1 MTPLVI
7 GLPAVV
13 AVIVLAVV
21 IGLHLI
27 KKNERARLG
36 DPPPS
41 KDRPAKAGRGQAD
54 DRNGGGGNEP
64 WREPARPRR
73 PAKVPAAPA
82 LSAAPALPPA
92 APVPAPAPSRDQVP
106 AAVAAVAAAPRPPAP
121 EQRALA
127 EQHRSPPAGERR
139 PADGPPAEPGDRP
152 RPDASQDG
160 PPPLAVAENPET
172 GAAARTPS

>member
-36 DPPPS
+36 DPPPGR
-41 KDRPAKAGRGQAD
+41 DRPAKACRGQAD

-64 WREPARPRR
+64 WREPARQKRPAAGGDRR
-73 PAKVPAAPA
+73 PAKVPGPAADGERRPA
-82 LSAAPALPPA
+82 RVS
-92 APVPAPAPSRDQVP
+92 APVPAPAP
-106 AAVAAVAAAPRPPAP
+106 APGR
-121 EQRALA
+121 
-127 EQHRSPPAGERR
+127 
-139 PADGPPAEPGDRP
+139 
-152 RPDASQDG
+152 
-160 PPPLAVAENPET
+160 
-172 GAAARTPS
+172 

>member
-1 MTPLVI
+1 MTARDLAAPPTRSCLLDGAMTPLVI

-41 KDRPAKAGRGQAD
+41 KDRPAKAGRGPAD
-54 DRNGGGGNEP
+54 GQSGGGNGGGNEP

-73 PAKVPAAPA
+73 PAKVPAAP
-82 LSAAPALPPA
+82 SLPPA
-92 APVPAPAPSRDQVP
+92 DERRPVAVPAPVPPLFALRGPVWLDRSVAPP
-106 AAVAAVAAAPRPPAP
+106 
-121 EQRALA
+121 
-127 EQHRSPPAGERR
+127 
-139 PADGPPAEPGDRP
+139 
-152 RPDASQDG
+152 
-160 PPPLAVAENPET
+160 
-172 GAAARTPS
+172 

>member
-36 DPPPS
+36 DPPPG
-41 KDRPAKAGRGQAD
+41 KDRPAKAGRGHAD

-64 WREPARPRR
+64 
-73 PAKVPAAPA
+73 
-82 LSAAPALPPA
+82 
-92 APVPAPAPSRDQVP
+92 
-106 AAVAAVAAAPRPPAP
+106 
-121 EQRALA
+121 
-127 EQHRSPPAGERR
+127 
-139 PADGPPAEPGDRP
+139 
-152 RPDASQDG
+152 
-160 PPPLAVAENPET
+160 
-172 GAAARTPS
+172 